1 MEIEQKKKNTNHDQ
15 WSSMTFFGVFTS
27 LFWISILSQMEI
39 ISVFVLVLF
48 SLNVTNYPE
57 I

>member
-1 MEIEQKKKNTNHDQ
+1 MEIGKKKKNTYHDQ
-15 WSSMTFFGVFTS
+15 WSWMTFFGVFTS
-27 LFWISILSQMEI
+27 LFLISILSQMEI

-48 SLNVTNYPE
+48 SSDVTNYPE

>member
-1 MEIEQKKKNTNHDQ
+1 MEIGKKKKNTYHDP
-15 WSSMTFFGVFTS
+15 WSCMTFFGVFTS
-27 LFWISILSQMEI
+27 LFLISILSQMEI

-48 SLNVTNYPE
+48 SSDVTNYPE

>member
-15 WSSMTFFGVFTS
+15 WSRMTFFGVFTS
-27 LFWISILSQMEI
+27 LFLISILSQMDI
-39 ISVFVLVLF
+39 ISVFVLALF
-48 SLNVTNYPE
+48 SLDVTNYLE

>member
-1 MEIEQKKKNTNHDQ
+1 MEIGKKKKNTYHDQ
-15 WSSMTFFGVFTS
+15 WSCMTFFGVFTS
-27 LFWISILSQMEI
+27 LFLISILSQMEI

-48 SLNVTNYPE
+48 SSDVTNYPE